1 MQDSAHDAADRASD
15 AYDSAKETVKDAA
28 EALSDYF
35 SQYTT
40 WAKKRADETTQ
51 STKDVTQ
58 VSVTWALLYTAECV
72 CVHAIWCPD
81 TLLCVGIDD

>member
-40 WAKKRADETTQ
+40 WAKKRADDTTQ

-58 VSVTWALLYTAECV
+58 VSVTWVIIAPLHVRKCVAL
-72 CVHAIWCPD
+72 CPQSIFY
-81 TLLCVGIDD
+81 VDD

>member
-1 MQDSAHDAADRASD
+1 MQDSAHDAADHASD

-58 VSVTWALLYTAECV
+58 VSVTWIFWYTAGC
-72 CVHAIWCPD
+72 
-81 TLLCVGIDD
+81 LCACSFVPAGLSLASDV